1 MISTTVVSLGN
12 EDLGRII
19 NGRDCDPPEAR
30 PFTHCF
36 APARVMKAWSN
47 IGAVPLTRNCLG
59 HEKVRAVAGG
69 AAPEADRLAALQV
82 THDEN
87 VAAARAR
94 GLNAG
99 VFAAAVPTHSHIAR
113 APTAVTR
120 VQALVDG
127 GVINPGSM
135 WVKTGAVAINGWQA
149 LSAHDGIVAA
159 EAKAAAAKALAKA
172 EADLIVITKA
182 EAVAAKGGVMSGAD
196 ITVAVRAV
204 FVAVPGQTCTRSSLA
219 GKQQGAA
226 FLAALPAPWTTLLP
240 PARVACQAA
249 AAAAAAA
256 TDAADA
262 AAAAAVADHQ
272 PPAAPSVVAAGAVT
286 AATVDVAS
294 MSSAER
300 RELLAKL
307 GGAMGDE

>member
-59 HEKVRAVAGG
+59 HKKVRAVAGG

-113 APTAVTR
+113 APTAVAR

-149 LSAHDGIVAA
+149 LSAHGGIVAA

-196 ITVAVRAV
+196 ITVAVHAV
-204 FVAVPGQTCTRSSLA
+204 FIAVPGQTCTRSSLA

-226 FLAALPAPWTTLLP
+226 FLAALPAP
-240 PARVACQAA
+240 
-249 AAAAAAA
+249 
-256 TDAADA
+256 
-262 AAAAAVADHQ
+262 
-272 PPAAPSVVAAGAVT
+272 
-286 AATVDVAS
+286 
-294 MSSAER
+294 
-300 RELLAKL
+300 
-307 GGAMGDE
+307 